1 MWLIF
6 TGKNNEKKDFKETI
20 IAMFNDVKEKSFS
33 EWKDE
38 AP

>member
-6 TGKNNEKKDFKETI
+6 PGKNNEKKDFKETI
-20 IAMFNDVKEKSFS
+20 IAMFNDVRENSFS
-33 EWKDE
+33 ESKDE